1 MDNFTKRVL
10 RIPLDKPFEEAYF
23 THRLW
28 MFFREAKETEQ
39 DIHKMF
45 NQVRE
50 KMKQMITPKK
60 KSELGKF
67 AVLLKGIEFS
77 CALYDTASS
86 VSILPKVMANHLG
99 LKIEPSAD
107 SFTFVDYP
115 TRNSGGIIRNL
126 EVKIGNA
133 LVPVDFHVLENKMN
147 MNHSLLLGRVFMAT
161 VGAVCNMQ
169 TNQLCLTLISSDV
182 YYDPIRIDKPQTSN
196 TRVDTCF
203 IAACYYE
210 FEAEYQ
216 REYEASIDSK
226 IQPSIDVAI
235 QPMIDNHPRESIY
248 SSPANETFAF
258 LEHCYPSFTVNTQP
272 QTSIDYHYG
281 DMISRQGDYSIGSWA
296 DDSHHERFSVDTE
309 LPEMRSDEYDEDYHI
324 DKIIEYGGLVT
335 DDR

>member
-45 NQVRE
+45 NQ
-50 KMKQMITPKK
+50 
-60 KSELGKF
+60 
-67 AVLLKGIEFS
+67 GIEFL
-77 CALYDTASS
+77 CALYDTGSS

-107 SFTFVDYP
+107 SFTFVDYS

-126 EVKIGNA
+126 EVQIGNA

-169 TNQLCLTLISSDV
+169 TNQLCLTLISCDV

-196 TRVDTCF
+196 TRVDACF

-226 IQPSIDVAI
+226 IQPSIDGAI

-281 DMISRQGDYSIGSWA
+281 DMII
-296 DDSHHERFSVDTE
+296 T
-309 LPEMRSDEYDEDYHI
+309 
-324 DKIIEYGGLVT
+324 
-335 DDR
+335 